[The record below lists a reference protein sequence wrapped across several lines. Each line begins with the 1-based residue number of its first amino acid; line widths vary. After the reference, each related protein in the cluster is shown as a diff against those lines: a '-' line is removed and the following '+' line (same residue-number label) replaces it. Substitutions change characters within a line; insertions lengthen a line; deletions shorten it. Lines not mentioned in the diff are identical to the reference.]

1 MTDADV
7 DGAHIRTLLLTF
19 IFRYMYDLIKA
30 GYIYIAQPPL
40 YKVSKGQKFEYAYS
54 EEEMLQLQKQMPGAS
69 LQRYKGLGEMN
80 PSQLWQ
86 TTMDPDTR
94 TLLKVCVEDFDLADK
109 LFTDLMG
116 DDVAPRKEFI
126 EAHAKEAINI
136 DI

>member
-1 MTDADV
+1 
-7 DGAHIRTLLLTF
+7 
-19 IFRYMYDLIKA
+19 
-30 GYIYIAQPPL
+30 
-40 YKVSKGQKFEYAYS
+40 
-54 EEEMLQLQKQMPGAS
+54 MLQLQKQMPGAS

-126 EAHAKEAINI
+126 EAHAKEVVNI